1 MIYLRKKKKK
11 MKQKRKNKDPKHPD
25 NIIRNYN
32 NKLTQVYSKMLES
45 EIESKILSNLD
56 QFIINGVL
64 NRTLLD
70 KAILDLKNSMVLQ
83 TSNIKQAARQSF
95 KKLSKYNMSVLKSQ
109 LKQIENEK

>member
-1 MIYLRKKKKK
+1 MKVRKKSKE
-11 MKQKRKNKDPKHPD
+11 PKHPD
-25 NIIRNYN
+25 NIIRSYN
-32 NKLTQVYSKMLES
+32 NKLTQVYSKMLEA
-45 EIESKILSNLD
+45 EIESKILNNLD
-56 QFIINGVL
+56 QFIVNGVL

-70 KAILDLKNSMVLQ
+70 NAITNLKNSMVLQ